1 MDGEQN
7 ADDDIPAEMCGGL
20 LRRVRQK
27 IAEVFEA
34 AVCLI
39 IFEIH
44 IRINY
49 NLSGR

>member
-20 LRRVRQK
+20 LRRQTVKRVRQK
-27 IAEVFEA
+27 TAEVFEA

-44 IRINY
+44 IRSN
-49 NLSGR
+49 